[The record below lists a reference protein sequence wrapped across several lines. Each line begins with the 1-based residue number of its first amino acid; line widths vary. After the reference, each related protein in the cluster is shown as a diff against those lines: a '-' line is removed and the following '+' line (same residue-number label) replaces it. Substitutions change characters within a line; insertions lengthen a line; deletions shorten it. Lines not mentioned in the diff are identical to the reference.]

1 MGRTATVALNFLS
14 AGVICEE
21 NKMYSDSSKFLKL
34 LLVLLVFSV
43 CAFRLEAQSLKLF
56 ERTRPTLGEKLGPT
70 PKSRPSVP
78 EMMIPLE
85 GKIDRLS
92 YRLGPGDEV
101 DVSIWGM
108 ELYES
113 YHLFVSAEG
122 RLLVPPAGP
131 LEVDGMPL
139 AEAEAYLAQR
149 MSEYFSEARISLTLI
164 NPRTFRVFAVGA
176 LARPGTY
183 FMSAV
188 DRVSEL
194 LTEAGGVRSGG
205 SRRRI
210 RLLDGDRRLLT
221 TVDMMRYLMQGN
233 LQQNPMLIDGCI
245 VEVPPMENY
254 VVLRGSFTNLSGS
267 DSVAVGERQ
276 IDQISEFVIEYL
288 PGETLGDLLEL
299 VGGPENFETAG
310 DGRLVISDNPQ
321 ASQRWVPL
329 TREMIESPPEQEAI
343 YEFPVRNK
351 WVFVSGS
358 VNLPGRYIYQPGW
371 TVRDYLGQAGGP
383 NIEGSGKKCYIRR
396 SDGSND
402 KSKPGDLVLPGD
414 VLYVPHRFK
423 FYEWSPLVTLLTA
436 MIFLLSN

>member
-1 MGRTATVALNFLS
+1 
-14 AGVICEE
+14 
-21 NKMYSDSSKFLKL
+21 MYSDSSKFLKL
-34 LLVLLVFSV
+34 LPVLLVFSV
-43 CAFRLEAQSLKLF
+43 CTSSLEAQSVKLY
-56 ERTRPTLGEKLGPT
+56 EKTRPTLGEKLGPT
-70 PKSRPSVP
+70 PRSQPSAP
-78 EMMIPLE
+78 EVMIPLE

-101 DVSIWGM
+101 DVSIWGT

-139 AEAEAYLAQR
+139 AEAEAYLVQR
-149 MSEYFSEARISLTLI
+149 MAEYFSEARISLTLI

-188 DRVSEL
+188 DRVGEL
-194 LTEAGGVRSGG
+194 ITESGGVRSGG

-210 RLLDGDRRLLT
+210 RLLDGDRRLLK
-221 TVDMMRYLMQGN
+221 TVDLMRYLMQGN
-233 LQQNPMLIDGCI
+233 LQENPMLIDGCI

-276 IDQISEFVIEYL
+276 IDQISEFIIEYL
-288 PGETLGDLLEL
+288 PGETVGDLLEL
-299 VGGPENFETAG
+299 VGGPQNFETIDG
-310 DGRLVISDNPQ
+310 GRLVVSDNPQ

-351 WVFVSGS
+351 WVLVSGS

-383 NIEGSGKKCYIRR
+383 NMSGAGKTCYIRR
-396 SDGSND
+396 SDGSQF
-402 KSKPGDLVLPGD
+402 KCKIGDDVLPGD
-414 VLYVPHRFK
+414 VIFVPQKFR
-423 FYEWSPLVTLLTA
+423 FYEWAFGPLVTLVTGL
-436 MIFLLSN
+436 ILVFNK